1 MLSEL
6 LQLIILKGNVSMKKI
21 LIVDDD
27 KRVVR
32 MLEEYMKLYNFQTL
46 CAGNGKD
53 ALALYDET
61 VDLIILDINMQGMDG
76 VEVCRRIRKQGNV
89 PIIMLSANAASF
101 DKVEALAPA
110 PMIHSQTL
118 RSGGAAR
125 QSTRPYRAHG
135 TVQGIPDHGNAD

>member
-53 ALALYDET
+53 ALALYDE
-61 VDLIILDINMQGMDG
+61 
-76 VEVCRRIRKQGNV
+76 RKENEIFLKCIQ
-89 PIIMLSANAASF
+89 F
-101 DKVEALAPA
+101 
-110 PMIHSQTL
+110 HQ
-118 RSGGAAR
+118 
-125 QSTRPYRAHG
+125 
-135 TVQGIPDHGNAD
+135 